1 MRNHLSVPGKTV
13 TDHLNEER
21 VSQTT
26 SNDIK
31 TYPSR
36 YRTTFYTTWIIIPIG
51 PVMCKPVVMLITAHI
66 KLQNICKKFVTNIT
80 VLSFHVVHNIVN
92 RRNLSTNQELL
103 TSAKNA
109 VKLLSGKISSSHIC
123 EHIVV
128 SRQDICNDE

>member
-36 YRTTFYTTWIIIPIG
+36 YSTTFYTTWIILPIG
-51 PVMCKPVVMLITAHI
+51 PVMCKRVVGLIKAHI
-66 KLQNICKKFVTNIT
+66 KIQNICKNFMTIIT
-80 VLSFHVVHNIVN
+80 FFSCC
-92 RRNLSTNQELL
+92 
-103 TSAKNA
+103 A
-109 VKLLSGKISSSHIC
+109 
-123 EHIVV
+123 
-128 SRQDICNDE
+128 